1 MFLRYGL
8 NIYFRLRGYIK
19 CKMIILCVYFIIY
32 NNFLMISLKKVCNC
46 CLVIGKYLK
55 LGD

>member
-1 MFLRYGL
+1 MFIRYGL

-55 LGD
+55 LVD